1 VTASAIQFL
10 GDIDIDT
17 GDRRKLLNVVHH
29 IPASI
34 VKNSKYSPHNSG
46 VYFHNVPMHPFLEC
60 CSISYDVAEE
70 KNCYKIDILNN
81 SIYAGVQ
88 SEAHLQTL
96 LNTQPMWELL
106 EHEEVVK
113 QLAHINNHFD
123 LVRRL
128 KPQRTVE
135 LAMILALIRP
145 GKRHLVTK
153 CQKQGWQS
161 LEPEIWLP
169 DPNQNYSFKKSH
181 AISLAVAIQVQ
192 LNLLVEIIANGSY
205 SVPA

>member
-1 VTASAIQFL
+1 MEPKVLAFL

-17 GDRRKLLNVVHH
+17 GDRKKLLNVVPH

-34 VKNSKYSPHNSG
+34 VKNNKYSLHNSG
-46 VYFHNVPMHPFLEC
+46 VYFHNVPQHPFLEC

-88 SEAHLQTL
+88 SEAHLSQL
-96 LNTQPMWELL
+96 MNTAPMWELL

-128 KPQRTVE
+128 KPKSTVQ

-145 GKRHLVTK
+145 GKRHLVGK
-153 CQKQGWQS
+153 CQNQGWHS
-161 LEPEIWLP
+161 LEPEIWTP

-192 LNLLVEIIANGSY
+192 LNLLVELIANGSY
-205 SVPA
+205 SVQV

>member
-46 VYFHNVPMHPFLEC
+46 VYFHNVPVHPFLEC

>member
-1 VTASAIQFL
+1 MTASAIQFL

-46 VYFHNVPMHPFLEC
+46 VYFHNVPVHPFLEC
-60 CSISYDVAEE
+60 CSIPYDAAEE

-145 GKRHLVTK
+145 GKRHLVNK

>member
-1 VTASAIQFL
+1 MTASAIQFL